1 MRFWILT
8 PNYGLRV
15 PWTHPST
22 GNQRKIS
29 VLSKSPYF
37 CGAYL
42 SAYQSMRIYRATPRV
57 GWKSNIQLEEL
68 GLSNLFCIVFEGYF
82 TALPNQPSFDFYLSK
97 PCSKLLHNYWKSA
110 FLGTVTHLS
119 KAIFHSHVSLPE
131 ARSATVRQLWQ
142 QTKGNLEKPLI
153 HDQAIFPT
161 KLVAIF
167 QHSSRIGGVHIPTY
181 PNKHSM
187 AMQQEPIDWRY
198 LPYIRPIF
206 QA

>member
-1 MRFWILT
+1 
-8 PNYGLRV
+8 
-15 PWTHPST
+15 
-22 GNQRKIS
+22 
-29 VLSKSPYF
+29 
-37 CGAYL
+37 
-42 SAYQSMRIYRATPRV
+42 MRIYIATPRV
-57 GWKSNIQLEEL
+57 GWKSKIQLEEL

-142 QTKGNLEKPLI
+142 QTMGNLEKPLI

-167 QHSSRIGGVHIPTY
+167 QHSSRIGGCPY
-181 PNKHSM
+181 PNLS
-187 AMQQEPIDWRY
+187 QQTFNGHATGTDWLEVPTIY
-198 LPYIRPIF
+198 KANFSGLNFKAYPQNSYSLICY
-206 QA
+206 